1 MAIKITQAL
10 LIIFH
15 LFNMFIV
22 GLLTNNINNNKP
34 IFDKKWKN
42 TVLLTY
48 IIIFWLFTVAF
59 MFNTVEVYRSFSL

>member
-1 MAIKITQAL
+1 MTIKITQIL

-15 LFNMFIV
+15 LFNMLIV
-22 GLLTNNINNNKP
+22 GLLTDNINNNKP

-59 MFNTVEVYRSFSL
+59 MFNTVEVYRTLSL